1 MKWNMR
7 MKILVV
13 CVCCTLI
20 ALVMQTF
27 LFQKASARLISGQ
40 AKSESYHT
48 LENMQNEVY
57 TFIKNIESKMIEIYN
72 NRDFLAALGDNKD
85 IEAIRGDYYRL
96 AYTIAAED
104 FETSDGV
111 VALYLYTIDNE
122 IISTYRRA
130 ATPKHNYPKDIY
142 EDEELYNTS
151 VVTEYM
157 ASDNTSMLIS
167 SYYNIYRERDI
178 IRFVLK
184 IYDNSNLNDKVG
196 YIVCDIDS
204 KVLEKIMK
212 KYITNEEMYIW
223 LQPIGDRQLYA
234 IGALEEENR
243 IYHDIVSQY
252 IVSGEIGEID
262 DFSDSNRVFFQVSQN
277 KYNLNAYSI
286 MPQSVLEENQRVLTQ
301 NLIII
306 AVIMGILMS
315 VLYFYVTRSLT
326 SPLEKLMQ
334 TIGRIRSGET
344 ELRVDYEA
352 RDEIGMLGT
361 EFNNMLDEMES
372 LIGQQYEDKLLLNK
386 AEYKALQ
393 AQINPH
399 FLYNTLDTMS
409 SIASIQDC
417 EMVSNLCQSL
427 SNIFRYS
434 LDMKHPY
441 VTVGKEI
448 GHLKNYIYV
457 MNVRMW
463 EEIKYIFEI
472 GEDVL
477 QDTVPRISIQP
488 LVENALNHGLKNKHG
503 EKYIRIKA
511 EKKDSILCIS
521 VEDNG
526 TGMDADRMNARLKEN
541 DASVIEEG
549 SSIGL
554 LNINARLKMA
564 YGTEYGIYI
573 ESIVGCGTTVL
584 MKMPEMKE
592 EILDGKENV

>member
-1 MKWNMR
+1 
-7 MKILVV
+7 
-13 CVCCTLI
+13 
-20 ALVMQTF
+20 MQTF
-27 LFQKASARLISGQ
+27 LFQKASVRLISEQ
-40 AKSESYHT
+40 ARNESYHT

-57 TFIKNIESKMIEIYN
+57 TFIKNIESSMIEIYN
-72 NRDFLAALGDNKD
+72 NRDFLAALGSGED
-85 IEAIRGDYYRL
+85 IGTLRAAYYRL

-111 VALYLYTIDNE
+111 VALYLYTIHNE

-130 ATPKHNYPKDIY
+130 MTPKHNYLKDIY
-142 EDEELYNTS
+142 EDIEQYNTDI
-151 VVTEYM
+151 VTQYL

-167 SYYNIYRERDI
+167 SYYNVSRERDI
-178 IRFVLK
+178 MRFVLK
-184 IYDNSNLNDKVG
+184 IYDHSNLKDKVG
-196 YIVCDIDS
+196 YMVCDIDS

-223 LQPIGDRQLYA
+223 LQPEGDRQMYA
-234 IGALEEENR
+234 TGTLDEGNKA
-243 IYHDIVSQY
+243 YYDTIVHY
-252 IVSGEIGEID
+252 ILSGKADEIG
-262 DFSDSNRVFFQVSQN
+262 DFSDKNRVFFQVSQD

-286 MPQSVLEENQRVLTQ
+286 MPQSVLEENQKVLTR
-301 NLIII
+301 NLIFIVI
-306 AVIMGILMS
+306 AMVVLMS

-344 ELRVDYEA
+344 RLRADYEA
-352 RDEIGMLGT
+352 EDEIGMLGT

-372 LIGQQYEDKLLLNK
+372 LIGQQYENKLLLNK

-409 SIASIQDC
+409 SIASIQNC
-417 EMVSNLCQSL
+417 ETVSNLCHAL

-441 VTVGKEI
+441 VTIAKEI
-448 GHLKNYIYV
+448 VHLRNYIFV
-457 MNVRMW
+457 MNVRMR

-472 GEDVL
+472 SDDVL
-477 QDTVPRISIQP
+477 SDMVPRISVQP
-488 LVENALNHGLKNKHG
+488 LVENALNHGLKNKRG

-511 EKKDSILCIS
+511 EKTDGIICFS

-526 TGMDADRMNARLKEN
+526 TGMDAEKMNVRLQEN
-541 DASVIEEG
+541 DTLAVEEG
-549 SSIGL
+549 TSIGL

-573 ESIVGCGTTVL
+573 ESSPECGTTVM
-584 MKMPEMKE
+584 MKVPESKE
-592 EILDGKENV
+592 EIWNGKENV

>member
-7 MKILVV
+7 MKILAV
-13 CVCCTLI
+13 CICCTFV

-27 LFQKASARLISGQ
+27 LFQKASVRLISEQ
-40 AKSESYHT
+40 ARNESYHT
-48 LENMQNEVY
+48 LENMQNEIY
-57 TFIKNIESKMIEIYN
+57 TFIKNIESNMIEIYN
-72 NRDFLAALGDNKD
+72 NKDFLAALVCNED
-85 IEAIRGDYYRL
+85 IETLRADYYRL

-104 FETSDGV
+104 FETSDGL
-111 VALYLYTIDNE
+111 VALYLYTIHNE

-130 ATPKHNYPKDIY
+130 VTPKHNYLKDIY
-142 EDEELYNTS
+142 EDIEQYNADR
-151 VVTEYM
+151 VTQYL

-167 SYYNIYRERDI
+167 SYYNVSRERDI
-178 IRFVLK
+178 MRFVLK
-184 IYDNSNLNDKVG
+184 IYDHSNLKDKVG
-196 YIVCDIDS
+196 YMVCDIDS

-223 LQPIGDRQLYA
+223 LQPEGDRQMYA
-234 IGALEEENR
+234 IGTLDEENKVYCDTIIR
-243 IYHDIVSQY
+243 Y
-252 IVSGEIGEID
+252 ILTERVDGIG
-262 DFSDSNRVFFQVSQN
+262 DFSDKNRVFFQVSQD

-286 MPQSVLEENQRVLTQ
+286 MPQSVLEENQRVLTR
-301 NLIII
+301 NLIFIVI
-306 AVIMGILMS
+306 AMAVLMS

-344 ELRVDYEA
+344 RLRADYEA

-372 LIGQQYEDKLLLNK
+372 LIGQQYENKLLLNK

-409 SIASIQDC
+409 SIASIQNC
-417 EMVSNLCQSL
+417 ETVSNLCQAL

-441 VTVGKEI
+441 VTIAKEI
-448 GHLKNYIYV
+448 VHLKNYIFV
-457 MNVRMW
+457 MNVRMR
-463 EEIKYIFEI
+463 EEIKYIFDI
-472 GEDVL
+472 SDDVL
-477 QDTVPRISIQP
+477 PDMVPRISVQP

-503 EKYIRIKA
+503 EKYIRIRA
-511 EKKDSILCIS
+511 EKEDGIIYFS

-526 TGMDADRMNARLKEN
+526 TGMDAEQMNARLREN
-541 DASVIEEG
+541 DASVVEEG
-549 SSIGL
+549 NSIGL

-564 YGTEYGIYI
+564 YGAEYGISI
-573 ESIVGCGTTVL
+573 ESSPDRGTTVM
-584 MKMPEMKE
+584 MKVPEIKE
-592 EILDGKENV
+592 ETGDGKENV